1 VRKAIDRLNRR
12 LRNAW
17 LRHQARAAT
26 EQTALTQAVID
37 HMVIGLVITGPDG
50 TIESVNP
57 AAERLFG
64 TVSEDLIGRHLGVVL
79 PAFVDQTP
87 DKALDENRILAIGGV
102 VESEA
107 WRSGQTFPVEIALY
121 GFPTA
126 TGRRFAVSLRD
137 VSERHAL
144 DRLKRDF
151 VSMVSHELRTPL
163 TSIHGSL
170 RLLRAGSL
178 GPVTP
183 ATATAVQIA
192 ERNTARLLAL
202 INDILD
208 AERLAAGEALR
219 TTPVSIGDI
228 VTHAVGAIQG
238 VAEEHGITVEQTDV
252 EGTVLGD
259 ADRLEQVIVNLLA
272 NAIKFSPEGGLVTI
286 ASKERFGW
294 VEVTVTDRGRGIP
307 ANQRELVF
315 EPFHQVDRSD
325 ARLRGGTGLGL
336 AICRRIIDRHR
347 GAIGV
352 ESLEGKGSTFWFRV
366 PAAHATGQEARS
378 LPLAAGLGR

>member
-1 VRKAIDRLNRR
+1 VQPAFQGPLRR
-12 LRNAW
+12 VRNAW
-17 LRHQARAAT
+17 RRHQARLAT

-37 HMVIGLVITGPDG
+37 HMVIGLVITGQDG
-50 TIESVNP
+50 TIENVNP

-79 PAFVDQTP
+79 PAFADQTP
-87 DKALDENRILAIGGV
+87 EKALDENRILAIGGV

-107 WRSGQTFPVEIALY
+107 WRAGRTFPVEIALY
-121 GFPTA
+121 GFPTGS
-126 TGRRFAVSLRD
+126 GRRFAVSLRD

-170 RLLRAGSL
+170 RLLRGGSL

-192 ERNTARLLAL
+192 ERNTARLLSL

-208 AERLAAGEALR
+208 CERLAAGETLQ
-219 TTPVSIGDI
+219 TVPVSIAT
-228 VTHAVGAIQG
+228 VVAHAVASVQTLADELVVTI
-238 VAEEHGITVEQTDV
+238 EQTNV
-252 EGTVLGD
+252 EGTVMGD
-259 ADRLEQVIVNLLA
+259 AHRLEQVVVNLLA
-272 NAIKFSPEGGLVTI
+272 NAIKFSPERGIVTL
-286 ASKERFGW
+286 ASRERSGW
-294 VEVTVTDRGRGIP
+294 VEVTVADRGRGIP
-307 ANQRELVF
+307 ASQRELVF
-315 EPFHQVDRSD
+315 EPFHQVDNSD

-336 AICRRIIDRHR
+336 AICRRIVDRHR
-347 GAIGV
+347 GSIGV
-352 ESLEGKGSTFWFRV
+352 ESLEGKGSTFWFRL
-366 PAAHATGQEARS
+366 PAARAIARDARA
-378 LPLAAGLGR
+378 LPLAAGSVR